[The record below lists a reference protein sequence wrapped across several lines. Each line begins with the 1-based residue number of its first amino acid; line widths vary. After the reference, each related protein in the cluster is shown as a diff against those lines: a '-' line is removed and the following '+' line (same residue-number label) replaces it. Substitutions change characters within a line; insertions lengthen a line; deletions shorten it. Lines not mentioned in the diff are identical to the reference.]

1 MSLATIDERTRGFR
15 GGSTKTLNYSRWYIR
30 ASLEERDVKRNLLRR
45 CNRAAGEL
53 ADVRSSEEA
62 VRAYQSL
69 GWKGRC
75 LMNPNKVSRAHAP
88 DENPI
93 RPLFGESAVRSLPN
107 RYSELKRLIK
117 QRGHLDQQPA
127 SFAGKSLLTLGLLA
141 VWLTLL
147 LFLDNFWL
155 QLMNTACLTFVFVQ
169 ISLLAHD
176 MGYRQFSFRSPCKND
191 WLTLTL
197 GSMAVCARRG
207 AEW

>member
-1 MSLATIDERTRGFR
+1 
-15 GGSTKTLNYSRWYIR
+15 
-30 ASLEERDVKRNLLRR
+30 
-45 CNRAAGEL
+45 
-53 ADVRSSEEA
+53 
-62 VRAYQSL
+62 
-69 GWKGRC
+69 
-75 LMNPNKVSRAHAP
+75 MNPNKVSRAHAP

-93 RPLFGESAVRSLPN
+93 RPLLGESAVRSLPN

-117 QRGHLDQQPA
+117 QRGHLDQRPA

-155 QLMNTACLTFVFVQ
+155 QLMNAACLAFVFVQ

-176 MGYRQFSFRSPCKND
+176 IGYRQFSFRSPWKND